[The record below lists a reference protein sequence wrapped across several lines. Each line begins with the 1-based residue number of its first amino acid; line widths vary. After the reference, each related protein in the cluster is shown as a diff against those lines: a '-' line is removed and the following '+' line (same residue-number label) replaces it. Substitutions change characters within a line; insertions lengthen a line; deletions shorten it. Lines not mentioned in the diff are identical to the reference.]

1 MKSIKIIKFTNMK
14 NFKLLIFLL
23 ALAQISFAGNDQRI
37 GQAGA
42 SEILINPWGMSSGLA
57 NSNVAS
63 VQGIEAMYQNI
74 AGAAF
79 VKKTEIGFT
88 HTRWLV
94 GSGIGINNFGLAQK
108 IGETGALTIGV
119 TSFSFGDIERT
130 TVANP
135 EGGNG
140 TFNISYTTISLGYA
154 KAFSN
159 SIYGGFNLK
168 MLSEGISDLSSSGVA
183 LDAGIMYRTG
193 VGKNKLGK
201 KNRDNFKFGIS
212 LKNVGPTMI
221 FRGDGLSFKGTS
233 EGGIPM
239 SIENRTQDFEMPTQ
253 LIMGLTYD
261 FRIATKVD
269 TVSNKIVSDHILSV
283 SGAFISNSFTR
294 DQFSLGVEYSFKNL
308 FQLRGG
314 YLYEKN
320 IYDSATRAIAF
331 TGPSGGA
338 TVKIPLNK
346 EAGSYIG
353 LDYSYRATANF
364 DGVHTIGVRV
374 IL

>member
-1 MKSIKIIKFTNMK
+1 MKSLKLIILM
-14 NFKLLIFLL
+14 L
-23 ALAQISFAGNDQRI
+23 AIAQFSFGGNDQRI

-57 NSNVAS
+57 GSNVAS

-79 VKKTEIGFT
+79 VRKTEVAFT

-94 GSGIGINNFGLAQK
+94 GTGIGINNFGIAQK
-108 IGETGALTIGV
+108 LGETGALVLGV

-140 TFNISYTTISLGYA
+140 NFNISYTTISMGYA
-154 KAFSN
+154 KEFSN

-168 MLSEGISDLSSSGVA
+168 MISEGISDLSSSGVA
-183 LDAGIMYRTG
+183 LDAGIMYKTG
-193 VGKNKLGK
+193 IGKNKLGK
-201 KNRDNFKFGIS
+201 KNRDNFKFGIT

-221 FRGDGLSFKGTS
+221 FRGDGLSFKGESTS
-233 EGGIPM
+233 GIPM
-239 SIENRTQDFEMPTQ
+239 AVENRTQDFEMPTQ

-261 FRIATKVD
+261 FRIGSKVD
-269 TVSNKIVSDHILSV
+269 TVTNKVVSDHILSA

-294 DQFSLGVEYSFKNL
+294 DQFSLGLEYSFRNL

-314 YLYEKN
+314 YLYERD
-320 IYDSATRAIAF
+320 IYDAATRAIAY
-331 TGPSGGA
+331 TGPSAGA
-338 TVKIPLNK
+338 TVKVPLSK
-346 EAGSYIG
+346 EDGTYLG

-364 DGVHTIGVRV
+364 SGVHTIGVRV